1 MVILNNNYS
10 LKNIN
15 PLHFLFLARQHNFF
29 IRKIHSNAL
38 VRTNLQTLL
47 IKPRI
52 NPLVRQ
58 NITKRLL
65 SGAHDHSK
73 IWLLEKAVS
82 VGLLAVIP
90 LALAYPNPV
99 LDYVLALSF
108 IVHIHWGFEALVV
121 DYIRPSLFGPVIP
134 KVALATLYLVSIM
147 ALAGLFYL
155 NYSDVGLSTAIK
167 MFMKNS
173 N

>member
-1 MVILNNNYS
+1 M
-10 LKNIN
+10 
-15 PLHFLFLARQHNFF
+15 LFLARQHNLF
-29 IRKIHSNAL
+29 IRKIHSSTLSRA
-38 VRTNLQTLL
+38 NLQTLF
-47 IKPRI
+47 IKPRII
-52 NPLVRQ
+52 NPLVRS
-58 NITKRLL
+58 NITKRFL

-90 LALAYPNPV
+90 LALVYPNPV
-99 LDYVLALSF
+99 LDYVLALSL

-121 DYIRPSLFGPVIP
+121 DYIRPSLFGAAIP
-134 KVALATLYLVSIM
+134 KVALASLYIVSIM